1 MKKNSKSA
9 LLKLLNGIGV
19 IILLGGIFTG
29 WYDFGI
35 GLVAAIAVWII
46 AGAIAIYVG
55 VKDKK

>member
-1 MKKNSKSA
+1 MKKNSKAA
-9 LLKLLNGIGV
+9 LVKLLNGIGL

-29 WYDFGI
+29 WYGFGV
-35 GLVAAIAVWII
+35 GLVSAIAVWII